1 MKFKRVKSKIFHY
14 DFLEKNHKAELT
26 TQQIVGLIVLIV
38 SFAIILILIFRLNLG
53 ETTNKEICHN
63 SVMLK
68 AKSKNLAGELDCRTD
83 YVCISGGGKCMG
95 FNPTATIEV
104 DKDNKTQIMKAIAD
118 EMSGCWWMF
127 GEGKVDYGGT
137 LDKYQQM
144 LLWDDDYH
152 CAICSMVKFSDDIKV
167 EKITYSEFYDYLL
180 KTKKDKTQTYLTY
193 LYDAP
198 NIDYVKAKITNTKLD
213 VVKGEI
219 STKDKYVIVT
229 GMKLGYYINP
239 YFVKSDEITNQTD
252 CRVFDITSA

>member
-1 MKFKRVKSKIFHY
+1 MKFKKG
-14 DFLEKNHKAELT
+14 ELT

-68 AKSKNLAGELDCRTD
+68 AKSKNLVGEIDCRTD
-83 YVCISGGGKCMG
+83 YVCISDGGKCTG

-104 DKDNKTQIMKAIAD
+104 ERDNKTQIMKAIAD
-118 EMSGCWWMF
+118 EMSNCWWMF

-137 LDKYQQM
+137 LDKFQQM
-144 LLWDDDYH
+144 LPWENDYH
-152 CAICSMVKFSDDIKV
+152 CAICSMVKFSDGMKV
-167 EKITYSEFYDYLL
+167 DKITYSDFYDYLL

-198 NIDYVKAKITNTKLD
+198 NMDYVKEKIKGTNLD
-213 VVKGEI
+213 IVNGEI

-229 GMKLGYYINP
+229 GIKEDYFIKP
-239 YFVKSDEITNQTD
+239 YFVKSDEITTQTE
-252 CRVFDITSA
+252 CRIFDITSA